1 MRHSHTCR
9 FQPAR
14 VLPGRRRQRTW
25 IFCFFVG
32 FVCCDDDDDDD
43 GRSGGQ
49 RFVVIRRALAAMKL
63 APMQKLPTIP
73 VTVESR
79 SSTCEVGSQSKENDQ
94 SVPCLPPNYGWT
106 VASANEYTRFF
117 WLAGELTHSL
127 CTNLGLLCRRQTAN
141 NGVACMRPRAH
152 CSPNSIHA
160 SEEVVEPSSQAILL
174 SKKTA
179 TQTGMSLLGPR
190 CGPSSS
196 PLLASFRQAP

>member
-1 MRHSHTCR
+1 M
-9 FQPAR
+9 
-14 VLPGRRRQRTW
+14 
-25 IFCFFVG
+25 
-32 FVCCDDDDDDD
+32 FVCCCCDDD
-43 GRSGGQ
+43 GRSGGH
-49 RFVVIRRALAAMKL
+49 RFVVIRRALAATKL

-94 SVPCLPPNYGWT
+94 SVPCLPPNHGWLHQRT
-106 VASANEYTRFF
+106 NLL
-117 WLAGELTHSL
+117 LAGELAHSL

-152 CSPNSIHA
+152 CSPNSIHHA

-179 TQTGMSLLGPR
+179 TQTGMSLLGPQ

-196 PLLASFRQAP
+196 PWLASFRQAP

>member
-1 MRHSHTCR
+1 M
-9 FQPAR
+9 
-14 VLPGRRRQRTW
+14 
-25 IFCFFVG
+25 FV
-32 FVCCDDDDDDD
+32 VCCCCDDD

-127 CTNLGLLCRRQTAN
+127 CTNLGLLCRRQMAN
-141 NGVACMRPRAH
+141 NGVACMRPHAHHHH
-152 CSPNSIHA
+152 CSPNSIHRA
-160 SEEVVEPSSQAILL
+160 SEEVVEPSSSQVIPL
-174 SKKTA
+174 SKKTG
-179 TQTGMSLLGPR
+179 TQTGMSLLGPQ
-190 CGPSSS
+190 C
-196 PLLASFRQAP
+196 SFRQAP